1 MAWPV
6 NPLWIDGF
14 EHGAVGTTLGAYS
27 AVTATPTII
36 TSSFR
41 TGARAGQISSSAA
54 AETLGLDVPA
64 GNRTVVSSI
73 YVMITSLTPGANHQ
87 VIVFTNANGNPQ
99 IWFDDTANRF
109 MAAVNNVDQ
118 QNFGPNPIVINT
130 WYRIDC
136 MAVVSGGNTS
146 ITARAYSDTGA
157 LTGTQIGAEVTSTRA
172 QTDADITRVSLGT
185 AGATTSTQ
193 NYDDWVI
200 TLDATDF
207 PFVPH
212 GIYSLIPNADG
223 THNIAVSGDLDS
235 FAGTAFS
242 NATTTAFSFIDHRP
256 LQLANTA
263 DNVIRQDAQS
273 ATEYVELLFE
283 DLADGIGAPHAVR
296 AYGTHVMSSTT
307 GTPTAEMRLLTA
319 GGTEILTTGSTSMI
333 DTGDGDPGTT
343 LTMRKKMCIPPS
355 GGWTVDLINGL
366 KVRMGFNNIAADVN
380 FTDCMLEVLM
390 MPASM
395 VPQPSV
401 LKPMAHM
408 LRR

>member
-1 MAWPV
+1 MFTPV

-27 AVTATPTII
+27 SVTATPTII

-54 AETLGLDVPA
+54 SELLGLDVPA
-64 GNRTVVSSI
+64 GNRTVVCSC

-87 VIVFTNANGNPQ
+87 LIVFTHANGNPQ
-99 IWFDDTANRF
+99 LWFNDTSNRF
-109 MAAVNNVDQ
+109 MLAINNTDQ
-118 QNFGPNPIVINT
+118 QDFGPNPIVINT
-130 WYRIDC
+130 WYRVDLI
-136 MAVVSGGNTS
+136 AVSSGGTTS
-146 ITARAYSDTGA
+146 ITGRAYSDTGA
-157 LTGTQIGAEVTSTRA
+157 LTGALIGSQQVSSRA

-223 THNIAVSGDLDS
+223 THNIAVAGDLDS
-235 FAGTAFS
+235 FVGTAFDNS
-242 NATTTAFSFIDHRP
+242 TTTAFSFIDHRP

-273 ATEYVELLFE
+273 ATEYVELGFE
-283 DLADGIGAPHAVR
+283 DLAANVGAPHAVR
-296 AYGTHVMSSTT
+296 AYVTSVMSSTT
-307 GTPTAEMRLLTA
+307 GTPTAEARLLTA
-319 GGTEILTTGSTSMI
+319 GGTEVLTTGSTSI
-333 DTGDGDPGTT
+333 LDTADGDPGTT
-343 LTMRKKMCIPPS
+343 LTLRKKMCIPPA
-355 GGWTVDLINGL
+355 GGWTWDTVNGL
-366 KVRMGFNNIAADVN
+366 KARLGFNNIAADVN
-380 FTDCMLEVLM
+380 FTDLMLEVLCL
-390 MPASM
+390 PASLPYKH
-395 VPQPSV
+395 PQASV
-401 LKPMAHM
+401 TAA